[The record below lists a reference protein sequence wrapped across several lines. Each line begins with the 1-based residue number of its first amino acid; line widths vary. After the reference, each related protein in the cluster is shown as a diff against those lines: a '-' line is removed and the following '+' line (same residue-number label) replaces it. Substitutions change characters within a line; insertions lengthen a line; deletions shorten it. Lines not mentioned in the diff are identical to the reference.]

1 MRETSD
7 LYKRLWADK
16 SSLHDFLVI
25 NTETEEEYGMEELRM
40 LRVSSALFDNDGPSV
55 GGVMAAEADL
65 QVDCSKEDW
74 PRMSGFTIDFR
85 LISADGTEESEWIR
99 LGTFL
104 TDTRKPDDLDETLTI
119 HGYDGMIS
127 LQQTW
132 MDKVNI
138 LPSAW
143 PITAKE
149 AVETALGVTDY
160 ELDERTEL
168 DDTVA
173 FIGRDDKA
181 TVRETLAAAAAGC
194 GGNFCITPEGLLR
207 LVPLKSQ
214 VAGGSAI
221 AGIAVAGWATVGTDS
236 EDPEPDIDAYVIRDA
251 KEFISG
257 APLPAVSGVLLTA
270 ANGDIAAAGDADSY
284 QLTADC
290 DFSSSAVA
298 ALCLAAVSGY
308 RYKPY
313 EASGAWIDPAC
324 ELGDFIKVNGTL
336 YTLCTLDWTVGGYIV
351 AKASAPYESEI
362 EHEYQPRTQLQKTIQ
377 HAEKSIQDLA
387 DLTDEE
393 LAALRQETESSIQ
406 QTATSIRSEVAE
418 NYYTMDGTD
427 QLVAGVRSR
436 ISQTAGSLEVSIAA
450 ARTDANDQINEIK
463 RYIRYE
469 VIDDEGT
476 VIVGESDSPQDFRI
490 SHEQISACVN
500 GNPVSYWNQNEQV
513 TPGKLRIPLG
523 GSLQIGSFIIQ
534 PRSSGNMSFMWVGD
548 N

>member
-16 SSLHDFLVI
+16 SSLHDFLVT

-40 LRVSSALFDNDGPSV
+40 LRVSSALFDGDGPSV

-132 MDKVNI
+132 IDKVNI

-194 GGNFCITPEGLLR
+194 GGNWCITPEGLLR
-207 LVPLKSQ
+207 LVPLNQ
-214 VAGGSAI
+214 EFIGGSAI
-221 AGIAVAGWATVGTDS
+221 AGIAIAGFAVVGTDS
-236 EDPEPDIDAYVIRDA
+236 EEPEPNHDYVVIGKDSQ
-251 KEFISG
+251 EFTAG
-257 APLPAVSGVLLTA
+257 APLPPISGVLLTA
-270 ANGDIAAAGDADSY
+270 ANGDIAVAGDADSY

-298 ALCLAAVSGY
+298 SLCLDAVSGF
-308 RYKPY
+308 RYQPF
-313 EASGAWIDPAC
+313 EASGTWIDPAC
-324 ELGDFIKVNGTL
+324 ELGDFLKVGSTL
-336 YTLCTLDWTVGGYIV
+336 LPVYALDWTVGGYIV
-351 AKASAPYESEI
+351 AKASAPYENEI

-377 HAEKSIQDLA
+377 HIEKDVADLA

-393 LAALRQETESSIQ
+393 LESLRSETESSIQ
-406 QTATSIRSEVAE
+406 QTATSIRSEVAV
-418 NYYTMDGTD
+418 NYYQKNDTDTM
-427 QLVAGVRSR
+427 VAGVRSQ
-436 ISQTAGSLEVSIAA
+436 IQQAAGSLEISITN
-450 ARTDANDQINEIK
+450 ARTDANNQINEVK
-463 RYIRYE
+463 RYVRYE
-469 VIDDEGT
+469 VIDGEGT
-476 VIVGESDSPQDFRI
+476 VIVGQSDNPQDFRV
-490 SHEQISACVN
+490 SPTQLSACYN
-500 GNPVSYWNQNEQV
+500 GEPTSFWDQNEQV
-513 TPGKLRIPLG
+513 TPKKLRIPEG
-523 GSLQIGSFIIQ
+523 GSLQEGSFIWQ
-534 PRSSGNMSFMWVGD
+534 PRSSGNLSLMWVGD
-548 N
+548 